1 MEKILMDNNNLTERE
16 SNVLFYLAK
25 GLTNEE
31 IAEILHISVHT
42 VKAHLEAIYDK
53 LEVSSRVQATVKAL
67 ILELIDLNTLV

>member
-31 IAEILHISVHT
+31 IAEKLHISVHT
-42 VKAHLEAIYDK
+42 VKAHLESIYEK
-53 LEVSSRVQATVKAL
+53 LEVSNRVQAAIKAL
-67 ILELIDLNTLV
+67 RFGLIDLNALV

>member
-16 SNVLFYLAK
+16 SNVLYYLAK

-31 IAEILHISVHT
+31 IAEKLHISVHT

-53 LEVSSRVQATVKAL
+53 LEVSNRVQATIKAL
-67 ILELIDLNTLV
+67 RFGLIDLNTLV